1 VSITATL
8 IIQIIVLLILVGV
21 TMKYIWPPI
30 TAALDERAQ
39 KVAEG
44 LSAADKA
51 RSELASANKRIED
64 ELAKAR
70 NDAATRLAN
79 AERMAL
85 QIVEDA
91 KAKAADEGAKIVAQ
105 AQAEAQQEATKAREA
120 LRDQVAALAVKGA
133 EQILRREVSP
143 AVHAELLNRLQ
154 TELLAMAEPSTI
166 ARPYA
171 AALFQASTAA
181 DGAQL
186 VAQLDTLA
194 GIAADAGLRQFAA
207 DPRVSD
213 EQVFGVV
220 TGIAGADLNPKLRN
234 LLSTVIDNGR
244 LSVLPEIA
252 SQFRTLVNDRGGI
265 ADAQVVSAFPL
276 DAGQQASLAKVLEK
290 RFGRQLK
297 VAVAVDPTLIG
308 GVRVTV
314 GDEVLDTSV
323 VARLEQMRA
332 ALTH

>member
-1 VSITATL
+1 
-8 IIQIIVLLILVGV
+8 
-21 TMKYIWPPI
+21 
-30 TAALDERAQ
+30 
-39 KVAEG
+39 
-44 LSAADKA
+44 
-51 RSELASANKRIED
+51 
-64 ELAKAR
+64 
-70 NDAATRLAN
+70 
-79 AERMAL
+79 
-85 QIVEDA
+85 
-91 KAKAADEGAKIVAQ
+91 
-105 AQAEAQQEATKAREA
+105 
-120 LRDQVAALAVKGA
+120 
-133 EQILRREVSP
+133 
-143 AVHAELLNRLQ
+143 
-154 TELLAMAEPSTI
+154 MAEPSTI

-186 VAQLDTLA
+186 VSQLDALA

-207 DPRVSD
+207 DPKVSD

-220 TGIAGADLNPKLRN
+220 TGIAGNDLSPKLRN

-252 SQFRTLVNDRGGI
+252 AQFRTLVNDRGGV
-265 ADAQVVSAFPL
+265 ADATVVSAFAL
-276 DAGQQASLAKVLEK
+276 DATQQASLAKVLEK

-297 VAVAVDPTLIG
+297 VSVTVDPTLIG

>member
-1 VSITATL
+1 
-8 IIQIIVLLILVGV
+8 
-21 TMKYIWPPI
+21 
-30 TAALDERAQ
+30 
-39 KVAEG
+39 
-44 LSAADKA
+44 
-51 RSELASANKRIED
+51 
-64 ELAKAR
+64 
-70 NDAATRLAN
+70 
-79 AERMAL
+79 
-85 QIVEDA
+85 
-91 KAKAADEGAKIVAQ
+91 
-105 AQAEAQQEATKAREA
+105 
-120 LRDQVAALAVKGA
+120 
-133 EQILRREVSP
+133 
-143 AVHAELLNRLQ
+143 
-154 TELLAMAEPSTI
+154 MAEPSTI

-171 AALFQASTAA
+171 AALFQSSTAA

>member
-1 VSITATL
+1 
-8 IIQIIVLLILVGV
+8 
-21 TMKYIWPPI
+21 
-30 TAALDERAQ
+30 
-39 KVAEG
+39 
-44 LSAADKA
+44 
-51 RSELASANKRIED
+51 
-64 ELAKAR
+64 
-70 NDAATRLAN
+70 
-79 AERMAL
+79 
-85 QIVEDA
+85 
-91 KAKAADEGAKIVAQ
+91 
-105 AQAEAQQEATKAREA
+105 
-120 LRDQVAALAVKGA
+120 
-133 EQILRREVSP
+133 
-143 AVHAELLNRLQ
+143 
-154 TELLAMAEPSTI
+154 MAEPSTI

-171 AALFQASTAA
+171 AALFQATNAA

-186 VAQLDTLA
+186 VTQLDALA
-194 GIAADAGLRQFAA
+194 SIAGDAGLRQFAA
-207 DPRVSD
+207 DPKVSD

-220 TGIAGADLNPKLRN
+220 TGIAGSDLSPKLRN

-252 SQFRTLVNDRGGI
+252 SQFRALVNDRGGV

-297 VAVAVDPTLIG
+297 VAVSVDASLIG

>member
-1 VSITATL
+1 
-8 IIQIIVLLILVGV
+8 
-21 TMKYIWPPI
+21 
-30 TAALDERAQ
+30 
-39 KVAEG
+39 
-44 LSAADKA
+44 
-51 RSELASANKRIED
+51 
-64 ELAKAR
+64 
-70 NDAATRLAN
+70 
-79 AERMAL
+79 
-85 QIVEDA
+85 
-91 KAKAADEGAKIVAQ
+91 
-105 AQAEAQQEATKAREA
+105 
-120 LRDQVAALAVKGA
+120 
-133 EQILRREVSP
+133 
-143 AVHAELLNRLQ
+143 
-154 TELLAMAEPSTI
+154 MAEPSTI

-186 VAQLDTLA
+186 VSQLDALA
-194 GIAADAGLRQFAA
+194 SIAGDAGLRQFAA
-207 DPRVSD
+207 DPKVSD

-220 TGIAGADLNPKLRN
+220 SGIAGNDLSPKLRN

-252 SQFRTLVNDRGGI
+252 SQFRTLVNDRGGV

-297 VAVAVDPTLIG
+297 VAVTVDSSLIG

-323 VARLEQMRA
+323 VARLEQMRV

>member
-1 VSITATL
+1 
-8 IIQIIVLLILVGV
+8 
-21 TMKYIWPPI
+21 
-30 TAALDERAQ
+30 
-39 KVAEG
+39 
-44 LSAADKA
+44 
-51 RSELASANKRIED
+51 
-64 ELAKAR
+64 
-70 NDAATRLAN
+70 
-79 AERMAL
+79 
-85 QIVEDA
+85 
-91 KAKAADEGAKIVAQ
+91 
-105 AQAEAQQEATKAREA
+105 
-120 LRDQVAALAVKGA
+120 
-133 EQILRREVSP
+133 
-143 AVHAELLNRLQ
+143 
-154 TELLAMAEPSTI
+154 MAEPSTI

-186 VAQLDTLA
+186 VSQLDALA
-194 GIAADAGLRQFAA
+194 GIAGDAGLRQFAA
-207 DPRVSD
+207 DPKVSD
-213 EQVFGVV
+213 EQVFGLVS
-220 TGIAGADLNPKLRN
+220 GIAGNDLSPKLRN

-244 LSVLPEIA
+244 LAVLPEIA
-252 SQFRTLVNDRGGI
+252 SQFRTLVNDRGGV

-297 VAVAVDPTLIG
+297 VAVTVDSSLIG

>member
-1 VSITATL
+1 
-8 IIQIIVLLILVGV
+8 
-21 TMKYIWPPI
+21 
-30 TAALDERAQ
+30 
-39 KVAEG
+39 
-44 LSAADKA
+44 
-51 RSELASANKRIED
+51 
-64 ELAKAR
+64 
-70 NDAATRLAN
+70 
-79 AERMAL
+79 
-85 QIVEDA
+85 
-91 KAKAADEGAKIVAQ
+91 
-105 AQAEAQQEATKAREA
+105 
-120 LRDQVAALAVKGA
+120 
-133 EQILRREVSP
+133 
-143 AVHAELLNRLQ
+143 
-154 TELLAMAEPSTI
+154 MAEPSTI

-186 VAQLDTLA
+186 VSQLDVLA
-194 GIAADAGLRQFAA
+194 AIAGDAGLRQFAA
-207 DPRVSD
+207 DPKVSD

-220 TGIAGADLNPKLRN
+220 SGIAGNDLSPKLRN

-252 SQFRTLVNDRGGI
+252 SQFRTLVNDRGGV
-265 ADAQVVSAFPL
+265 ADARVVSAFPL
-276 DAGQQASLAKVLEK
+276 DAAQQAALAKVLEK

-297 VAVAVDPTLIG
+297 VAVSVDESLIG

>member
-1 VSITATL
+1 
-8 IIQIIVLLILVGV
+8 
-21 TMKYIWPPI
+21 
-30 TAALDERAQ
+30 
-39 KVAEG
+39 
-44 LSAADKA
+44 
-51 RSELASANKRIED
+51 
-64 ELAKAR
+64 
-70 NDAATRLAN
+70 
-79 AERMAL
+79 
-85 QIVEDA
+85 
-91 KAKAADEGAKIVAQ
+91 
-105 AQAEAQQEATKAREA
+105 
-120 LRDQVAALAVKGA
+120 
-133 EQILRREVSP
+133 
-143 AVHAELLNRLQ
+143 
-154 TELLAMAEPSTI
+154 MAEPSTI

-171 AALFQASTAA
+171 AALFQSATPA
-181 DGAQL
+181 DGALL

-194 GIAADAGLRQFAA
+194 SIAGDAGLRQFAS
-207 DPRVSD
+207 DPKVSD

-220 TGIAGADLNPKLRN
+220 TGIAGTDLSPKLRN

-252 SQFRTLVNDRGGI
+252 SQFRALVNDRGGV

-276 DAGQQASLAKVLEK
+276 DATQQADLARVLEK

-297 VAVAVDPTLIG
+297 VAVTVDPTLIG